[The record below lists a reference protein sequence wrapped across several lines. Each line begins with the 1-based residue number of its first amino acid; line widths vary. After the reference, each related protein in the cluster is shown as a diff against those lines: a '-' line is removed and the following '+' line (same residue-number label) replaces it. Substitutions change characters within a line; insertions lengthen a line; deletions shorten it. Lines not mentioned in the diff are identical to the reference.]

1 MEELLELVEEQ
12 TDGDGDG
19 PKLEL
24 ETEVPAVPGG
34 GPEAGD
40 GAGDGP
46 SFGEED
52 GLLEESGRP
61 SLPRGGDNRAE
72 GASGPPEGA
81 ARSLWREE
89 GADGP
94 ERREADGRTAGEAPA
109 LTWMARRPDGA
120 AGPRAA
126 AWEAEGVRA
135 AEKETGQSPPEPAGG
150 ERQSEAPVWRKA
162 GDEPRALK
170 WPEGEFKAIPP
181 EGPGEGARRGTERE
195 LPSSAPRGPE
205 DGRLGLEELY
215 RRTAQAARPVLQA
228 AGGPEGR
235 TVRMDERDAPRQLT
249 VDELDRAVRR
259 DSRRYDGG
267 MSIF

>member
-12 TDGDGDG
+12 PDGDEDG
-19 PKLEL
+19 PEL
-24 ETEVPAVPGG
+24 KTEVPAVPGG
-34 GPEAGD
+34 GPEAGE

-46 SFGEED
+46 PFGAEED
-52 GLLEESGRP
+52 GLPEESGPP
-61 SLPRGGDNRAE
+61 SPPRGGDNRAE

-81 ARSLWREE
+81 ARGLWRE
-89 GADGP
+89 DGP

-109 LTWMARRPDGA
+109 PAWVARRPDGA
-120 AGPRAA
+120 AGPQVS

-135 AEKETGQSPPEPAGG
+135 AEKETGQGPPEPAGG
-150 ERQSEAPVWRKA
+150 ERQPEAPEWRKSR
-162 GDEPRALK
+162 DEPRALK
-170 WPEGEFKAIPP
+170 WPGGEFKAIPP
-181 EGPGEGARRGTERE
+181 ERPGEGARRGTERE
-195 LPSSAPRGPE
+195 LPSSAPRGPG

-215 RRTAQAARPVLQA
+215 RRTAQAARPAFQA
-228 AGGPEGR
+228 AGGPDGR